1 MDGTFALENGTSSM
15 ARVNLPV
22 ETGRV
27 EDRTEKMQK
36 ILLFANTDWYLYNYR
51 LSLARYLKQAGFD
64 VHLVSPPGDYVEKI
78 RENGFDWIEF
88 KLSRHG
94 MNPLSELTSL
104 FRLLGLYRRFK
115 PDLTLNFTIKCV
127 QYGSLA
133 ARWAGVPTIINFI
146 TGLGTVFAEKSTIS
160 PAMIPLVEHMYK
172 QTLKGTHIIFQ
183 NPDDIDTFL
192 QKKLIQQDQV
202 TLIRG
207 SGVDTQDMAPV
218 IKKNEKP
225 VVTLASRMLT
235 SKGITDFVDAAR
247 LLKSQGAYAR
257 FVLVGRPEDGSPDGI
272 CERQLQ
278 SWSDEGAIEWWGW
291 RDEMKEVYAQTDVF
305 CLPSYYPEGVPRVLA
320 EAAACGLPIVTTDMP
335 GCREIVRPNVNGLLV
350 PAHDVDAL
358 AGALERLI
366 MDADLRQEMGDQSRK
381 IAVNDFSNKKVLT
394 ETISVI
400 EEQIRK
406 HN

>member
-1 MDGTFALENGTSSM
+1 
-15 ARVNLPV
+15 
-22 ETGRV
+22 
-27 EDRTEKMQK
+27 
-36 ILLFANTDWYLYNYR
+36 
-51 LSLARYLKQAGFD
+51 
-64 VHLVSPPGDYVEKI
+64 
-78 RENGFDWIEF
+78 
-88 KLSRHG
+88 
-94 MNPLSELTSL
+94 
-104 FRLLGLYRRFK
+104 
-115 PDLTLNFTIKCV
+115 
-127 QYGSLA
+127 
-133 ARWAGVPTIINFI
+133 
-146 TGLGTVFAEKSTIS
+146 
-160 PAMIPLVEHMYK
+160 MIALVEHMYK

-350 PAHDVDAL
+350 PAHDVNAL